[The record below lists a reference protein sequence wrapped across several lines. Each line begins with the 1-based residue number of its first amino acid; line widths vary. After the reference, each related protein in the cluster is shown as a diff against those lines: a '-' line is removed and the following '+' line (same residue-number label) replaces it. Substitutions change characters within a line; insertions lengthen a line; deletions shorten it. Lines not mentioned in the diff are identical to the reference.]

1 MSVRGVAEPVQRPG
15 DAVERYGESVERLR
29 DAVERYGDAVERL
42 RDAVERYG
50 ESVERLRDAVE
61 RYGESVERLRDAVER
76 YGDAVERCGADP
88 SREDPSTCALFS
100 PCPPIGARPLR
111 LASRAPM
118 DHVPASSLP
127 SRPSADANTHH
138 KASLAALTIGALGVV
153 FGDIGTSPLYTLREC
168 LHSAG
173 GGAPAAED
181 IYGVLSLIFWSLTMV
196 VTVKYLTFIM
206 RADNHGEG
214 GIFALLAV
222 VPEKMRMTSAKKI
235 SAVALIVVVG
245 AALLYGDGAITP
257 AISVLSAIEGLT
269 VVQPSLA
276 PAVIPI
282 TCVIL
287 LILFTVQKHGTGAV
301 GKLFGPIML
310 VWFFTIGALGAYQVA
325 QAPQVLTSLSPHH
338 AVRYFAA
345 HGMPGFLVLGSV
357 VLAVTGGEALYADM
371 GHFGARPIRVA
382 WLALAMPALV
392 LCYFGQG
399 ALILRDPST
408 AENPFFAM
416 VPTGAATL
424 ALVGLSSV
432 ATVIASQ
439 ALISGAFSL
448 TRQAMQ
454 LGYFP
459 RVTIKHTAA
468 HTEGQIYIPQ
478 INWILAV
485 GCLLLVIGFQKSDRL
500 ASAYGIAVT
509 GTMALTS
516 LVYYVVMRFTWKWS
530 TPVCVAILM
539 LFLSFDLPFFA
550 ANTVKIL
557 DGGWVP
563 VAIGVGFIAAM
574 LIWSK
579 GRTLI
584 VEEYLRRS
592 STLEDALPRLLES
605 VAVRLPGT
613 GIFMSST
620 TTHAPPVMVHLIER
634 ESALHERVV
643 ILTVLTETMPEVPA
657 ERWLDVKSLGDGLFQ
672 VIASYGFM
680 QEPNVPQVLAEAAL
694 RLGLT
699 IDPEESTFYL
709 GRESVQQSVKKGA
722 MGIFAESLFS
732 YLQRNAV
739 TADKHFHIPPR
750 QVIEIGMQ
758 IDL

>member
-1 MSVRGVAEPVQRPG
+1 MDHASAATLPPEPV
-15 DAVERYGESVERLR
+15 
-29 DAVERYGDAVERL
+29 
-42 RDAVERYG
+42 
-50 ESVERLRDAVE
+50 
-61 RYGESVERLRDAVER
+61 
-76 YGDAVERCGADP
+76 
-88 SREDPSTCALFS
+88 
-100 PCPPIGARPLR
+100 
-111 LASRAPM
+111 AS
-118 DHVPASSLP
+118 
-127 SRPSADANTHH
+127 ANTHH
-138 KASLAALTIGALGVV
+138 KAPVAALTLGALGVV

-168 LHSAG
+168 LHGTGS
-173 GGAPAAED
+173 GAPVPED
-181 IYGVLSLIFWSLTMV
+181 IYGLLSLIFWSLTMV

-222 VPEKMRMTSAKKI
+222 VPEKLRMKSTKKI

-257 AISVLSAIEGLT
+257 AISVLSAIEGLK
-269 VVQPSLA
+269 VLSPSFE

-287 LILFTVQKHGTGAV
+287 VVLFAVQKQGTGAV
-301 GKLFGPIML
+301 GQLFGPIML

-325 QAPQVLTSLSPHH
+325 HEPRVLQALSPHH
-338 AVRYFAA
+338 AVHFFAA

-399 ALILRDPST
+399 ALILRDPAT
-408 AENPFFAM
+408 AENPFFKM
-416 VPTGAATL
+416 VPAGAATL
-424 ALVGLSSV
+424 ALVVLSSV

-485 GCLLLVIGFQKSDRL
+485 GCLLLVVGFQKSDRL

-516 LVYYVVMRFTWKWS
+516 LVYYVVMRHTWKWS
-530 TPVCVAILM
+530 KAASLAVLV

-563 VAIGVGFIAAM
+563 VLIGVGFIAAM

-592 STLEDALPRLLES
+592 ATLEQALEGLLARV
-605 VAVRLPGT
+605 VARLPGT

-620 TTHAPPVMVHLIER
+620 TTHAPPVLVHMIER
-634 ESALHERVV
+634 ERALHERVV
-643 ILTVLTETMPEVPA
+643 LLTVLTEMEPEVP
-657 ERWLDVKSLGDGLFQ
+657 EDRRLEVRSLGHDIYQ
-672 VIASYGFM
+672 VVASYGFM
-680 QEPNVPQVLAEAAL
+680 QEPDVPRVLREAAA
-694 RLGLT
+694 RLHVS
-699 IDPEESTFYL
+699 IDPDQTTYYL
-709 GRESVQQSVKKGA
+709 GRESVQHGKKGA
-722 MGIFAESLFS
+722 MGSFAESLFS

-739 TADKHFHIPPR
+739 TADRHFHIPPR
-750 QVIEIGMQ
+750 QVIEIGIQ
-758 IDL
+758 LDL

>member
-1 MSVRGVAEPVQRPG
+1 MEIVA
-15 DAVERYGESVERLR
+15 
-29 DAVERYGDAVERL
+29 
-42 RDAVERYG
+42 
-50 ESVERLRDAVE
+50 
-61 RYGESVERLRDAVER
+61 
-76 YGDAVERCGADP
+76 
-88 SREDPSTCALFS
+88 
-100 PCPPIGARPLR
+100 
-111 LASRAPM
+111 
-118 DHVPASSLP
+118 ASSLP
-127 SRPSADANTHH
+127 SHPAHSASQQH
-138 KASLAALTIGALGVV
+138 KASLAALTLGALGVV

-168 LHSAG
+168 LHGTGS
-173 GGAPAAED
+173 GAPVPED
-181 IYGVLSLIFWSLTMV
+181 VYGLLSLIFWSLTMV

-222 VPEKMRMTSAKKI
+222 VPERLRMKDAKKI

-269 VVQPSLA
+269 VVRPSVA

-287 LILFTVQKHGTGAV
+287 LALFAVQSRGTGAV

-310 VWFFTIGALGAYQVA
+310 TWFLTIGGLGAYHIA
-325 QAPQVLTSLSPHH
+325 QQPRVLTALSPHH
-338 AVRYFAA
+338 AVHYFSA

-371 GHFGARPIRVA
+371 GHFGARPIRIA

-399 ALILRDPST
+399 ALILRAPAT
-408 AENPFFAM
+408 VETPFFSM
-416 VPTGAATL
+416 VPAGPATL
-424 ALVGLSSV
+424 ALVALSSV

-516 LVYYVVMRFTWKWS
+516 LVYYVVMRHTWKW
-530 TPVCVAILM
+530 PPIACFAVLL

-563 VAIGVGFIAAM
+563 VAIGIGFIAAM

-592 STLEDALPRLLES
+592 ATVDEALPRLLAKV
-605 VAVRLPGT
+605 VARLPGT

-620 TTHAPPVMVHLIER
+620 VTHAPPVMVHLVER
-634 ESALHERVV
+634 ERALHETVLL
-643 ILTVLTETMPEVPA
+643 LTVVTETIPEVPR
-657 ERWLDVKSLGDGLFQ
+657 ERWLEVRSLGDGIYQ

-680 QEPNVPQVLAEAAL
+680 QEPNVPKVVGEAAPL
-694 RLGLT
+694 LGLS
-699 IDPEESTFYL
+699 IDPEQATYYL
-709 GRESVQQSVKKGA
+709 GRESVQGGRKGA
-722 MGIFAESLFS
+722 MGLFAESLFS

-739 TADKHFHIPPR
+739 TADRHFHIPTR
-750 QVIEIGMQ
+750 QVIEIGIQ
-758 IDL
+758 LDF

>member
-1 MSVRGVAEPVQRPG
+1 MEN
-15 DAVERYGESVERLR
+15 
-29 DAVERYGDAVERL
+29 
-42 RDAVERYG
+42 
-50 ESVERLRDAVE
+50 
-61 RYGESVERLRDAVER
+61 
-76 YGDAVERCGADP
+76 
-88 SREDPSTCALFS
+88 
-100 PCPPIGARPLR
+100 
-111 LASRAPM
+111 
-118 DHVPASSLP
+118 VPASTLP
-127 SRPSADANTHH
+127 SHPSATANPHH
-138 KASLAALTIGALGVV
+138 KATLAALTLGALGVV

-168 LHSAG
+168 LHGTATSG
-173 GGAPAAED
+173 GTPAPED
-181 IYGVLSLIFWSLTMV
+181 VYGLLSLIFWSLTMV

-222 VPEKMRMTSAKKI
+222 VPEKRRMTSAKKI

-269 VVQPSLA
+269 VARPSLA

-287 LILFTVQKHGTGAV
+287 LGLFAVQKRGTGAV
-301 GKLFGPIML
+301 GTFFGPIML
-310 VWFFTIGALGAYQVA
+310 VWFLTIGGLGAYQVA
-325 QAPQVLTSLSPHH
+325 RSPGILTALSPHH
-338 AVRYFAA
+338 GVRFFMA

-371 GHFGARPIRVA
+371 GHFGARPIRMA
-382 WLALAMPALV
+382 WLTLAMPALV

-399 ALILRDPST
+399 ALILRDPAT
-408 AENPFFAM
+408 AENPFFSM
-416 VPTGAATL
+416 VPAGAATL
-424 ALVGLSSV
+424 ALVGLSSL

-516 LVYYVVMRFTWKWS
+516 MVYYVVMRHTWHWS
-530 TPVCVAILM
+530 KLASVAVLA

-579 GRTLI
+579 GRTLV

-592 STLEDALPRLLES
+592 ATLESALQRLLPRV
-605 VAVRLPGT
+605 VARLPGT

-620 TTHAPPVMVHLIER
+620 TTHAPPVLVHMIER
-634 ESALHERVV
+634 EGALHETVV
-643 ILTVLTETMPEVPA
+643 LLTVLTETIPEVPV
-657 ERWLDVKSLGDGLFQ
+657 ERQLEVRSLGNGIHQ
-672 VIASYGFM
+672 AIASYGFM
-680 QEPNVPQVLAEAAL
+680 QEPNVPKVLVEAAE
-694 RLGLT
+694 RLKLAIEPNQT
-699 IDPEESTFYL
+699 TYYL
-709 GRESVQQSVKKGA
+709 GRESVHAGQKSA
-722 MGIFAESLFS
+722 MGTFAESLFS

-739 TADKHFHIPPR
+739 TADRQFHIPAR
-750 QVIEIGMQ
+750 QVIEVGMQ
-758 IDL
+758 LDL